1 MKENATNNDDN
12 KGSMFKN
19 KETIS
24 QKNDRFRRSFIGGM
38 VVVTQAVQYSK
49 GFEDVIRKVREFEDF
64 NSKNDP
70 YGEHDFGKIDLNGT
84 SYFWKIDYYDDN
96 YEFFKEDGKRV
107 LTIMRADEY

>member
-1 MKENATNNDDN
+1 MKENIINNDDN
-12 KGSMFKN
+12 IESMFTDKD
-19 KETIS
+19 TIS
-24 QKNDRFRRSFIGGM
+24 QKNDRFRRSFIGGT
-38 VVVTQAVQYSK
+38 VVVTKAVQYSK
-49 GFEDVIRKVREFEDF
+49 GFEELIRKVREFDYF
-64 NSKNDP
+64 TSNNDP